1 MLMCELT
8 GRGKDPLYMEL
19 YWMLRKDME
28 NGSIRPGERLPSKR
42 ELSAR
47 LGVSV
52 TTVEAA
58 YGQLLAEGYLTA
70 RPGSGHYASKVECP
84 APAMLAAEPEL
95 PERERTG
102 EREPEEGWFMDLASG
117 TPRAE
122 LFPFPVLSRI
132 LRRMLSERGE
142 RLLQAT
148 DHSGAMEL
156 RQAIAHSLEEMRGIR
171 VSPRQIVVGAG
182 AEYLYGLIVQL
193 LGRDKIY
200 ALEDPGYY
208 KTALIYRKNGVAC
221 EYVEVDEKGMS
232 VDSLRQSR
240 ARAAH
245 VSPSHQFP
253 CGGTMPL
260 PRRTELLGWAM
271 ERPDRYLIED
281 DYDSEFR
288 FSGRPVPALQS
299 IDAGGRVIYV
309 NTFSKTVAPA
319 LRIGYMVLPPALVE
333 RFERELGFYA
343 CTVPATEQYMLCE
356 FIESGQFQ
364 RHVNRMRTYCRGVRD
379 ELAKAVEKSQIGP
392 QCEILAREAGLH
404 FLLKLHTDL
413 SDREIRER
421 AAESGIRLLMVS
433 DCRRGTGGR
442 GWDRTAVVSYAGID
456 PARIPEAVERLAAS
470 LPGSL
475 RDG

>member
-1 MLMCELT
+1 MWMHELT
-8 GRGKDPLYMEL
+8 GRGKGPLYMEL
-19 YWMLRKDME
+19 YWMLRRDME
-28 NGSIRPGERLPSKR
+28 CGDIRPGERLPSKR

-47 LGVSV
+47 LGISV

-70 RPGSGHYASKVECP
+70 RPGSGHYAAKVEYP
-84 APAMLAAEPEL
+84 APAAQAEPEL
-95 PERERTG
+95 HERTPAG
-102 EREPEEGWFMDLASG
+102 EQRPGESWLMDLASG

-156 RQAIAHSLEEMRGIR
+156 RQAIAHSLEEMRGIK

-232 VDSLRQSR
+232 VTGLRQSR
-240 ARAAH
+240 ARVAH

-253 CGGTMPL
+253 GGGTMPF
-260 PRRTELLGWAM
+260 PRRTELLAWAM

-299 IDAGGRVIYV
+299 IDAEGRVIYV

-319 LRIGYMVLPPALVE
+319 LRIGYMALPQALLE

-343 CTVPATEQYMLCE
+343 CTVPATEQYMLSE
-356 FIESGQFQ
+356 FIQSGQFQ
-364 RHVNRMRTYCRGVRD
+364 RHVNRVRTYCRGVRD
-379 ELAKAVEKSQIGP
+379 ELVKAIEKSQMGP
-392 QCEILAREAGLH
+392 SCEILAKEAGLH
-404 FLLKLHTDL
+404 FLLRFHTNL
-413 SDREIRER
+413 SDYEIRER
-421 AAESGIRLLMVS
+421 AAEAGIRLLMVS
-433 DCRRGTGGR
+433 DCRRGANGK
-442 GWDRTAVVSYAGID
+442 GWDRTAVMSYAGID
-456 PARIPEAVERLAAS
+456 PAQISEAVERLAAS
-470 LPGSL
+470 LH
-475 RDG
+475 DG